1 MTYKKF
7 KVLSFCIHYIYK
19 LRIPIKSNRMRE
31 AYVIRT
37 SNASCILFNLFYYYL
52 IN

>member
-1 MTYKKF
+1 MTYKKL

-37 SNASCILFNLFYYYL
+37 SKIKYELMCIHLMADVL
-52 IN
+52 